1 MLTRYYKAV
10 NYQKELDE
18 EMIASPR
25 KLKAN
30 RRRESGSDTDFAA
43 AGESDADDDSELDEA
58 IDSREFEPQ
67 QRRSA
72 QGMRAKSIAK
82 SHHTPQKIAASRAKQ
97 SGRSKKSTPK
107 TKATLAA
114 TQKVAVSK
122 KTPQKQVASGKR
134 QQGPAKNPAGPAKT
148 RATPAKVTG
157 STENAPESSGKRVQ
171 VSSMSTNS
179 KNGEENTK
187 SALISSEMKQSSK
200 KLSNSGDE
208 WQSAADK
215 SSNQA
220 SNVKT
225 KVDPVASG
233 GIYVMDAAETGE
245 AQGVIAGLS
254 KSPKTFHDSLN
265 ANISPIATQSR
276 ANELSSQTSTGSP
289 QCEGLSPQMLSTS
302 DHSTLTNSTVLKLS
316 SEIPPEPIF
325 QPVIP
330 SSSHAANPGTNPG
343 ASNNSSSLSP
353 TTRISQ

>member
-1 MLTRYYKAV
+1 
-10 NYQKELDE
+10 
-18 EMIASPR
+18 MIASPQ

-82 SHHTPQKIAASRAKQ
+82 SHQTPQKNAASRAKQ
-97 SGRSKKSTPK
+97 SRPSKKSTPK
-107 TKATLAA
+107 TKATPAA
-114 TQKVAVSK
+114 KQKVAVSK
-122 KTPQKQVASGKR
+122 KTPQKQVASSRR

-157 STENAPESSGKRVQ
+157 STKNAPESSGKRVQ

-179 KNGEENTK
+179 KNREENTK
-187 SALISSEMKQSSK
+187 SALISSEMK

-208 WQSAADK
+208 RQSAADK
-215 SSNQA
+215 SSDQA
-220 SNVKT
+220 SKT

-276 ANELSSQTSTGSP
+276 ANELSSQTTTGSP
-289 QCEGLSPQMLSTS
+289 QCEGLSLQILSTS
-302 DHSTLTNSTVLKLS
+302 GHSTLTNFTVLKLP
-316 SEIPPEPIF
+316 SEIPPEPTF

-330 SSSHAANPGTNPG
+330 SSSHAANPGINPG
-343 ASNNSSSLSP
+343 ASNNNSPLSP
-353 TTRISQ
+353 TTRILQ